1 MTISATD
8 KQRTLVIAG
17 ANSYLG
23 RAVAQHF
30 VDQAWAVVSLVRRAG
45 TAPAKTQEVLW
56 DGHSLGAWSA
66 SLEGAEVLLNLAGRS
81 VNCRYSKKNRQ
92 DILRSRVESTRVL
105 GEAIGTLQNPP
116 RLWLNSSTATIYR
129 DAYDR
134 AQDEFQGELGKGFS
148 VEIAK
153 AWEQALAISP
163 AAPRVRKVALRT
175 AMVFGPGRGGVGEAF
190 GQIIKQ
196 RLGGPAG
203 SGKQYVSWIHLQD
216 FLRALQFII
225 EHDELDGAVNLAAPD
240 PRPNHEFMRILRQRM
255 KIGLGLPAPEWLLE
269 LGAIFKRTETELLL
283 KSRRVWPG
291 RLLQAGFKFQYE
303 NWPSVPLDS

>member
-1 MTISATD
+1 VTISAND
-8 KQRTLVIAG
+8 QRKKLVIAG

-30 VDQAWAVVSLVRRAG
+30 IDQAWTVVSLVRRSG

-56 DGHSLGAWSA
+56 DGQSLGAWTE
-66 SLEGAEVLLNLAGRS
+66 SLAGAHVLLNLAGRS

-92 DILRSRVESTRVL
+92 EMLRSRVESTRIL
-105 GEAIGTLQNPP
+105 GEAIGALKDPP
-116 RLWLNSSTATIYR
+116 QLWLNSSTATIYR

-153 AWEQALAISP
+153 AWEQELAK
-163 AAPRVRKVALRT
+163 APTAERVRKVALRT

-190 GQIIKQ
+190 GQIVKQ
-196 RLGGPAG
+196 RLGGAAG
-203 SGKQYVSWIHLQD
+203 SGEQYVSWIHLQD

-225 EHDELDGAVNLAAPD
+225 EHDELEGAVNLAAPD
-240 PRPNHEFMRILRQRM
+240 PRPNREFMRILRQRM
-255 KIGLGLPAPEWLLE
+255 QVGLGLPAPEWLLE

-283 KSRRVWPG
+283 KSRRVWPA

-303 NWPSVPLDS
+303 TWSSVPLEA

>member
-8 KQRTLVIAG
+8 QQKILVIAG

-30 VDQAWAVVSLVRRAG
+30 IDQAWTVVSLVRRAN
-45 TAPAKTQEVLW
+45 TAPSKTQEVLW
-56 DGHSLGAWSA
+56 DGKSLGAWSS
-66 SLEGAEVLLNLAGRS
+66 SLDGAHVLLNLAGRS

-92 DILRSRVESTRVL
+92 EMLRSRVESTRIL
-105 GEAIGTLQNPP
+105 GEAMGALKSPP
-116 RLWLNSSTATIYR
+116 RVWLNSSTATIYR

-134 AQDEFQGELGKGFS
+134 AQDELQGELGKGFS

-153 AWEQALAISP
+153 AWEQELAN
-163 AAPRVRKVALRT
+163 APTVERVRKVALRT

-190 GQIIKQ
+190 GQIVKQ
-196 RLGGPAG
+196 RLAGSAG

-225 EHDELDGAVNLAAPD
+225 EHEEMEGAINLAAPD

-255 KIGLGLPAPEWLLE
+255 KVGLGLPAPEWLLE

-283 KSRRVWPG
+283 KSRRVWPA
-291 RLLQAGFKFQYE
+291 RLLQAGFKFQFE
-303 NWPSVPLDS
+303 NWQSVPLDS